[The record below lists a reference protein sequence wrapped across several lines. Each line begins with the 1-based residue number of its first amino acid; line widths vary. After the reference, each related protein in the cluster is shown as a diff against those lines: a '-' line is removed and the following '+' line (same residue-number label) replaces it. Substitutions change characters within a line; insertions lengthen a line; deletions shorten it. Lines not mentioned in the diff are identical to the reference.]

1 MEELWSSQVLFYSL
15 SEHYTNFVQLKV
27 TLDSPIDRAALQR
40 ALDTTILRF
49 PYFKVRLVRSGNK
62 YVLEDNDGPLRVYDD
77 AKSPTLLSKE
87 NNEYL
92 IRVCAEDSLLNI
104 CFCHALTDG
113 RGIMPFLKTLLHYY
127 WLYATGIMSGAPDVR
142 LAGDT
147 IPEKEFRDPMLD
159 FKPDLSSA
167 GGQSASSADPKIP
180 FELPVTGAPEGTK
193 YFYSFSLDSNVF
205 MNYSHEVDGSP
216 NALIALFMSKAI
228 RKLHPHA
235 DNIMAGVAID
245 LRHACGG
252 DECLNIY
259 ELFGGDES
267 HQCCVGLLLLPYRP
281 SMDRMDIRTCAT
293 CFRGC
298 MILQSD
304 DEMRRASLAASQ
316 QFYQYLSSM
325 DSFEEKCRISS
336 GAVIR
341 GSSAATFS
349 VSYVGKQD
357 YGSINSHIRF
367 IGAIVDTLVMH
378 LAIEIMCVD
387 ERFFITVTQDFND
400 DRYVREMINLMEAE
414 GIRSENYCM
423 GSTPYVHM
431 SVQDHMV

>member
-180 FELPVTGAPEGTK
+180 FELPVTGAPDGTK

-252 DECLNIY
+252 DE
-259 ELFGGDES
+259 S
-267 HQCCVGLLLLPYRP
+267 HQCCVGLLLASIPPFDGPDGYPYL
-281 SMDRMDIRTCAT
+281 CN
-293 CFRGC
+293 
-298 MILQSD
+298 L
-304 DEMRRASLAASQ
+304 
-316 QFYQYLSSM
+316 
-325 DSFEEKCRISS
+325 
-336 GAVIR
+336 
-341 GSSAATFS
+341 FS
-349 VSYVGKQD
+349 RLYD
-357 YGSINSHIRF
+357 P
-367 IGAIVDTLVMH
+367 A
-378 LAIEIMCVD
+378 
-387 ERFFITVTQDFND
+387 ER
-400 DRYVREMINLMEAE
+400 
-414 GIRSENYCM
+414 
-423 GSTPYVHM
+423 
-431 SVQDHMV
+431 

>member
-1 MEELWSSQVLFYSL
+1 MEDLWSSQVLFYSL
-15 SEHYTNFVQLKV
+15 SEQYTNFVQLKV
-27 TLDSPIDRAALQR
+27 SLDSPIDRQTLQR
-40 ALDTTILRF
+40 ALDTTILRY

-62 YVLEDNDGPLRVYDD
+62 YVLEDNDRPMLVYDD
-77 AKSPTLLSKE
+77 VKSPTLISKE
-87 NNEYL
+87 NNGYL
-92 IRVCAEDSLLNI
+92 IRVCAEASLLNI

-127 WLYATGIMSGAPDVR
+127 WLYAAGITSDAPDVR
-142 LAGDT
+142 LAEDK
-147 IPEKEFRDPMLD
+147 IPVGEFRDPMLD
-159 FKPDLSSA
+159 FKPDP
-167 GGQSASSADPKIP
+167 ASISMQNASQANPESP
-180 FELPVTGAPEGTK
+180 FELPVTSAPDGTK

-216 NALIALFMSKAI
+216 NALISLFMSKAI
-228 RKLHPHA
+228 RILHPDA
-235 DNIMAGVAID
+235 ENIIASVAID

-252 DECLNIY
+252 EK
-259 ELFGGDES
+259 S
-267 HQCCVGLLLLPYRP
+267 HQCSVGLLLIPYRH

-304 DEMRRASLAASQ
+304 DEMRRHSLAASQ

-336 GAVIR
+336 GAVLR

-357 YGSINSHIRF
+357 YGKINSHIRF
-367 IGAIVDTLVMH
+367 ISAIVDTLVMH
-378 LAIEIMCVD
+378 LSIEIMCVD

-400 DRYVREMINLMEAE
+400 DKYVREMIRLMEAE
-414 GIRSENYCM
+414 GIRNENYCT

-431 SVQDHMV
+431 SVLKENS